1 MSDSLHWLYRSFL
14 LPQLDQTT
22 LGEVR
27 FHRDL
32 LANELP
38 PQLAESLEQVQE
50 AAALGAFLL
59 GLRLG
64 QALPR

>member
-1 MSDSLHWLYRSFL
+1 MSESLHWLYRSFL
-14 LPQLDQTT
+14 RPQLEQAPTDAC
-22 LGEVR
+22 R

-38 PQLAESLEQVQE
+38 PPLAESLE
-50 AAALGAFLL
+50 ALREDTAVRSFLL